1 MTYRELYLKLLEY
14 APMEISDRFVKEG
27 AYDNSGMIL
36 ETKREIGT
44 AVFCLDLTSAS
55 VKYALSV
62 GADAIVTHHPAIY
75 RPVKNLLADA
85 PLLTAANAG
94 IGVISNHLNL
104 DGAKEGIDFRLA
116 AGLGGKIVAIL
127 DDFGNGEGYG
137 RISVTD
143 KTFGEITEN
152 YKKEFGTEKVFAYGE
167 KDKPVR
173 KLASFCGAGLGDEE
187 VEAAVAA
194 GADLVVSADI
204 PHHVLLHALEKGLCV
219 LGCTHY
225 GSENYGMK
233 KFAEKCAAELTNI
246 KIYFF
251 DDERFV

>member
-1 MTYRELYLKLLEY
+1 MTYRELYLKLLGY

-36 ETKREIGT
+36 ETKREIKT
-44 AVFCLDLTSAS
+44 AVFCLDLTGAS
-55 VKYALSV
+55 VNYAVSV
-62 GADAIVTHHPAIY
+62 GADAIITHHPAIY

-94 IGVISNHLNL
+94 MGVISNHLNL
-104 DGAKEGIDFRLA
+104 DGAKEGIDYRLA
-116 AGLGGKIVAIL
+116 AGLGGKIVGIL
-127 DDFGNGEGYG
+127 DDFGNDEGYG

-187 VEAAVAA
+187 VEAAAAA
-194 GADLVVSADI
+194 GVDLVVSADI

-219 LGCTHY
+219 LSCTHY
-225 GSENYGMK
+225 GTENYGMK

>member
-1 MTYRELYLKLLEY
+1 MQK
-14 APMEISDRFVKEG
+14 PS
-27 AYDNSGMIL
+27 
-36 ETKREIGT
+36 
-44 AVFCLDLTSAS
+44 
-55 VKYALSV
+55 
-62 GADAIVTHHPAIY
+62 
-75 RPVKNLLADA
+75 
-85 PLLTAANAG
+85 ANAG

-104 DGAKEGIDFRLA
+104 DGAKEGIDYRLA
-116 AGLGGKIVAIL
+116 AGLGGKIVGIL

-167 KDKPVR
+167 KNKPVR

-187 VEAAVAA
+187 VEAAAAA
-194 GADLVVSADI
+194 GVDLVVSADI

-225 GSENYGMK
+225 GTENYGMK

>member
-1 MTYRELYLKLLEY
+1 MTYRELYLKLLGY

-36 ETKREIGT
+36 ETKREIKT
-44 AVFCLDLTSAS
+44 AVFCLDLTGAS
-55 VKYALSV
+55 VNYAVSV
-62 GADAIVTHHPAIY
+62 GADAIITHHPAIY

-104 DGAKEGIDFRLA
+104 DGAKEGIDYRLA
-116 AGLGGKIVAIL
+116 AGLGGKIIGIL

-173 KLASFCGAGLGDEE
+173 KLA
-187 VEAAVAA
+187 
-194 GADLVVSADI
+194 
-204 PHHVLLHALEKGLCV
+204 H
-219 LGCTHY
+219 
-225 GSENYGMK
+225 
-233 KFAEKCAAELTNI
+233 
-246 KIYFF
+246 
-251 DDERFV
+251 

>member
-14 APMEISDRFVKEG
+14 APMEISDRFVNEG

-36 ETKREIGT
+36 ETKKEIKT

-55 VKYALSV
+55 VNYAVSV

-104 DGAKEGIDFRLA
+104 DGAKEGIDFWLA
-116 AGLGGKIVAIL
+116 AGLGGKIVAIS

-204 PHHVLLHALEKGLCV
+204 PHHVLLAALEKNKCV
-219 LGCTHY
+219 LQLTHY
-225 GSENYGMK
+225 SSEAFAFERFVK
-233 KFAEKCAAELTNI
+233 KLCKNLKI
-246 KIYFF
+246 KTRFYF
-251 DDERFV
+251 DERFL